1 MNKTWKRQVFRHT
14 ALYTAIL
21 MFSHTGGGGAQAQ
34 TQTHKY
40 AIVMN
45 GQKLPEVKWG
55 NGYRNLAQKSNERQF
70 THTSGFG
77 IQKNVTL
84 SFNNT
89 DEVVAQKNGT
99 VVFGAATYLPPYG
112 KVSGFD
118 TAKLTER
125 GKAVDWIRTTHPGL
139 IGYSYENVTC
149 SNNYYNASSGCP
161 ELSYKTQFTFGNQ
174 GLKRK
179 TNGRLDIDED
189 KSRDGSPIYKLQNYP
204 WLGVSF
210 NLSSESLVKSI
221 KHNKII
227 SSFSE
232 DVTQSNGTN
241 SQYKDKNLV
250 YTTGDYQYKNKYS
263 SRYVG
268 QDEHSAVA
276 FYLNAKLHLLDK
288 KQIQNIAQVSE
299 LNFGTLRTLIEPTE
313 EWKKKRTNFFQGGNW
328 TFEDK
333 GEVSVKLK
341 LPEVKAGRCVN
352 KNNPNPN
359 AKAPSPALTAPA
371 LWFGPVRNG
380 KVQMY
385 SASVS
390 TYPDS
395 SSSQIFLQNLSRKDD
410 TSKPGRYSLKPL
422 SMSEIKSKEPNFT
435 GRQTVIRLDS
445 GVQQIKL
452 QGNEVANFNGN
463 DGKNDTFGIVSEG
476 SFMPDTSEWKKV
488 LLPWTVRA
496 SNDDGQ
502 FNTFNKE
509 ENNGKPKYSQKYRS
523 RDSSK
528 HERNLGDIVNSP
540 IVAVGG
546 YLATSAND
554 GMVHI
559 FKKGNGVDERNYSLK
574 LSYIPGTMPR
584 QYFDNDTSALKDST
598 LAKELRAFAEK
609 GYVGDRYGVDGGF
622 VLRQVEW
629 KGQNRVFMFGA
640 MGLGGR
646 GAYALDLTKAENG
659 DPTAVSLFDV
669 KNDKNKGNNSAELG
683 YTVGTPQIGKTHDG
697 KYAAFLA
704 SGYATKTI
712 DSTDNKTALY
722 VYDLE
727 SNNGTLIRKI
737 EVPNGK
743 GGLSSPTLVDKDL
756 DGTIDIAYAGDRS
769 GKMYRFDLSSQSPD
783 QWTVRPIFEGT
794 KPITSAPAISQL
806 KDKRV
811 VIFGTG
817 SDLSEDD
824 VDNTDEQ
831 YIYGIFD
838 DDTATTGSVNFSGS
852 GGGLLEQHLTQ
863 EDKTLFLTDYKRS
876 DGSGSKG
883 WVVKLK
889 DGQRVTVK
897 PTVVLRT
904 AFVTIHKYTGNDKC
918 GAETAILG
926 INTADGGKL
935 TKKSARPI
943 VPAANSKVA
952 QYSGDK
958 KTSSGKSIPI
968 GCMEKDNG
976 IVCPNGYVYD
986 KPVNVRYLDEKKT
999 DDFPVTA
1006 DGDAGGSGTFKE
1018 GKKPARNNRCFSG
1031 KGVRTLL
1038 MNDLDSLDITGPMCG
1053 MKRISWREVFY

>member
-1 MNKTWKRQVFRHT
+1 MNKTLKRQVFRHT

-21 MFSHTGGGGAQAQ
+21 MFSHTGGGGGAQAQ
-34 TQTHKY
+34 TQTY
-40 AIVMN
+40 SYSIVMN
-45 GQKLPEVKWG
+45 GQKLPEVKNG
-55 NGYRNLAQKSNERQF
+55 NQGNQRNQRQATF
-70 THTSGFG
+70 TTNFRVTK
-77 IQKNVTL
+77 KNTTFA
-84 SFNNT
+84 FNNT
-89 DEVVAQKNGT
+89 DDVVAQKSST
-99 VVFGAATYLPPYG
+99 VVFGTATYLPPYG

-118 TAKLTER
+118 ENGLKER
-125 GKAVDWIRTTHPGL
+125 GDAVGWIGTTHPGL
-139 IGYSYENVTC
+139 IGYSYQGNTC
-149 SNNYYNASSGCP
+149 SSGDCP
-161 ELSYKTQFTFGNQ
+161 EVSYKTQFIFDNHQ
-174 GLKRK
+174 LAKKK
-179 TNGRLDIDED
+179 TDSKLDIYED
-189 KSRDGSPIYKLQNYP
+189 KSRDNSPIYKLQDYP

-210 NLSSESLVKSI
+210 NLGSESTAESKQNKKLV
-221 KHNKII
+221 

-232 DVTQSNGTN
+232 NVTQSNGTQGQN
-241 SQYKDKNLV
+241 KDKNLV
-250 YTTGDYQYKNKYS
+250 YNTDNQRHNNNNRVNQNS
-263 SRYVG
+263 S
-268 QDEHSAVA
+268 HAVA

-288 KQIQNIAQVSE
+288 KQINNIAQVKD
-299 LNFGTLRTLIEPTE
+299 LNLGALKTRIEPTD
-313 EWKKKRTNFFQGGNW
+313 EWKNKRHL
-328 TFEDK
+328 TFIVNQWEFKDA
-333 GEVSVKLK
+333 GLVSVKLK

-352 KNNPNPN
+352 KSNPNPK
-359 AKAPSPALTAPA
+359 AQAPSPALTAPA
-371 LWFGPVRNG
+371 LWFGPVQNG
-380 KVQMY
+380 KMEMY

-395 SSSQIFLQNLSRKDD
+395 SSSRIFLQNLKRKTDPNR
-410 TSKPGRYSLKPL
+410 PGRHSLETLNKAQIE
-422 SMSEIKSKEPNFT
+422 SREPNFT

-445 GVQQIKL
+445 GVHEIKL
-452 QGNEVANFNGN
+452 KGNEVEGFKGNNG
-463 DGKNDTFGIVSEG
+463 NDTFGIVKDLG
-476 SFMPDTSEWKKV
+476 VDPDASEWKKV
-488 LLPWTVRA
+488 LLPWTVRG

-523 RDSSK
+523 RDNGK

-540 IVAVGG
+540 IVAVGE

-559 FKKGNGVDERNYSLK
+559 FKKGNGDARDYSLK

-584 QYFDNDTSALKDST
+584 KDIESKDST

-622 VLRQVEW
+622 VLRQVNLNG
-629 KGQNRVFMFGA
+629 KDHVFMFGA
-640 MGLGGR
+640 MGFGGR

-659 DPTAVSLFDV
+659 NPTAVSLFDV
-669 KNDKNKGNNSAELG
+669 KDNGNNGNNRVELG

-704 SGYATKTI
+704 SGYATKDIT
-712 DSTDNKTALY
+712 SGDNKTALY
-722 VYDLE
+722 VYDLDA
-727 SNNGTLIRKI
+727 NGTNNLIKKI
-737 EVPNGK
+737 EVTDGK

-756 DGTIDIAYAGDRS
+756 DGTVDIAYAGDRG
-769 GKMYRFDLSSQSPD
+769 GKMYRFDLSNQDPS
-783 QWTVRPIFEGT
+783 QWTVRTIFSGN

-831 YIYGIFD
+831 HIYGIFD
-838 DDTATTGSVNFSGS
+838 DDTATTGSVNFSGT

-863 EDKTLFLTDYKRS
+863 ENKTLFLTDYKRS
-876 DGSGSKG
+876 DGSGNKG

-904 AFVTIHKYTGNDKC
+904 AFVTIHKYTGTDKC

-943 VPAANSKVA
+943 VPEANTAVA
-952 QYSGDK
+952 QYSGHK
-958 KTSSGKSIPI
+958 QTAKGKSIPI
-968 GCMEKDNG
+968 GCMQKGNE

-999 DDFPVTA
+999 DGFSTTA

-1038 MNDLDSLDITGPMCG
+1038 MNDLDSLDITGPTCG
-1053 MKRISWREVFY
+1053 MKRISWREIFY